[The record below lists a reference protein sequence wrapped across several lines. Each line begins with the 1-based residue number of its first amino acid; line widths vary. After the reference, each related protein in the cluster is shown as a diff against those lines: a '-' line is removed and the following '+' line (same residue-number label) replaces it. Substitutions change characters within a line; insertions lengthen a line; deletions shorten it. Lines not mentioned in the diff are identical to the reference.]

1 MWRVVLFTVLALA
14 SLAVCALLVFMA
26 GVKSAE
32 STARKED
39 RAGLAGA
46 VMLRQAV
53 VLLNDMVNPTNLDE
67 FSTINT
73 IHRERAI
80 RLVASYN
87 TKFRKGSK

>member
-1 MWRVVLFTVLALA
+1 MWRVVLLTIFGLMCLG
-14 SLAVCALLVFMA
+14 SGLFFSFLA

-32 STARKED
+32 ATARKED

-53 VLLNDMVNPTNLDE
+53 NLLNDMVNPTNLDE
-67 FSTINT
+67 FSALNT
-73 IHRERAI
+73 THRDRAT

-87 TKFRKGSK
+87 TKFRKGSQ